1 MFVFA
6 VLLIF
11 ASIVF
16 CRFYVIVLQSGCKDR
31 HNFENSKIKMQKKC
45 TTPCISLSSFVSLH
59 HIGTCG
65 FPLSKQ
71 RTENDKGLQRP
82 LQDVAN
88 MFSKL
93 K

>member
-31 HNFENSKIKMQKKC
+31 HNFENGKIKMQKK
-45 TTPCISLSSFVSLH
+45 VH
-59 HIGTCG
+59 
-65 FPLSKQ
+65 
-71 RTENDKGLQRP
+71 ENEKILLVLD
-82 LQDVAN
+82 
-88 MFSKL
+88 F
-93 K
+93 